1 MGGGILAVFLGDR
14 FWLDITAL
22 ALALVLDSIVGEP
35 PSAIHPVVWMGKVIS
50 WLERRAPEAGH
61 IAQFSY
67 GLWMALLMPA
77 AFATAGY
84 FVAAYTR
91 ELNAIAYILIVGLLL
106 KSCFAVR
113 GLGRTANAIREKLEV
128 GETDQARADLSAL
141 VSRDT
146 SKLTSSMAAS
156 AAVESVAENTTD
168 SFIAPWLSFAIF
180 GLPGTLAYRVVNT
193 LDATIGYHGKYEY
206 LGKASA
212 RLDDALNFIPAR
224 LSAIIIVLASPF
236 RAHSARQALSVMS
249 KEGSTTE
256 SPNAG
261 LTMAAMAGALGV
273 ELEKTGHYRLGSGL
287 RQPTTVD
294 IAESVKIMQWVAFFG
309 FCLTFILLMVHYAIW

>member
-1 MGGGILAVFLGDR
+1 MFLGGH
-14 FWLDITAL
+14 FWLDAAAL
-22 ALALVLDSIVGEP
+22 VLALVLDIALGEP
-35 PSAIHPVVWMGKVIS
+35 PAVVHPVVWMGKVIT
-50 WLERRAPEAGH
+50 WLERRAPKAGR

-67 GLWMALLMPA
+67 GLGMALAIPA

-84 FVAAYTR
+84 FVVVATR
-91 ELNAIAYILIVGLLL
+91 ELSPVAYVLIVGLLL

-113 GLGRTANAIREKLEV
+113 GLGHTANAIRERLEA
-128 GETDQARADLSAL
+128 GETDRARAGLSAL

-146 SKLTSSMAAS
+146 SQLTPSSAAS

-168 SFIAPWLSFAIF
+168 SFVAPWLAFALF
-180 GLPGTLAYRVVNT
+180 GLPGALAYRVVNT
-193 LDATIGYHGKYEY
+193 LDAMIGYHGKYEY

-212 RLDDALNFIPAR
+212 RLDDALNFVPAR
-224 LSAIIIVLASPF
+224 LSAIIIVAASQL
-236 RAHSARQALSVMS
+236 RAHSARRALVVMS

-287 RQPTTVD
+287 RQPTAAD
-294 IAESVKIMQWVAFFG
+294 IVESVKIMQWVAVVAC
-309 FCLTFILLMVHYAIW
+309 CLTIVLLMVHHAIW

>member
-1 MGGGILAVFLGDR
+1 MFLGDR
-14 FWLDITAL
+14 FWLDIAAL
-22 ALALVLDSIVGEP
+22 VLALVLDITLGEP
-35 PSAIHPVVWMGKVIS
+35 PAVVHPVVWMGKVIS
-50 WLERRAPEAGH
+50 WLERRAPKAGH
-61 IAQFSY
+61 IVQFSY
-67 GLWMALLMPA
+67 GLGMALAIPA

-84 FVAAYTR
+84 FVAAVTR
-91 ELNAIAYILIVGLLL
+91 GLNPIAYILIVGFLL

-113 GLGRTANAIREKLEV
+113 GLGQVAIDIRERLEA
-128 GETDQARADLSAL
+128 GETDQAKADLSAL

-146 SKLTSSMAAS
+146 SKLTSSSATS

-168 SFIAPWLSFAIF
+168 SFVAPWLAFALF
-180 GLPGTLAYRVVNT
+180 GLPGALAYRVVNT
-193 LDATIGYHGKYEY
+193 LDAMIGYHGKYEY

-212 RLDDALNFIPAR
+212 RLDDVLNFIPAR
-224 LSAIIIVLASPF
+224 LSAIIIVLASPL
-236 RAHSARQALSVMS
+236 RAHSARRALTVMS

-287 RQPTTVD
+287 RQPTTAD
-294 IAESVKIMQWVAFFG
+294 IVESVKVMHWVAFFG
-309 FCLTFILLMVHYAIW
+309 CLLTFILLMVHYAIW

>member
-1 MGGGILAVFLGDR
+1 MFLGEH
-14 FWLDITAL
+14 FWLDAAAL
-22 ALALVLDSIVGEP
+22 ALALIWDIALGEP
-35 PSAIHPVVWMGKVIS
+35 PAVVHPVVWMGKIIA
-50 WLERRAPEAGH
+50 WLERRAPKVGH

-67 GLWMALLMPA
+67 GLDMALVIPA

-84 FVAAYTR
+84 FVAVGSR
-91 ELNAIAYILIVGLLL
+91 DLNPIAYILIVGFLL

-113 GLGRTANAIREKLEV
+113 GLGHTANAIREKLEA
-128 GETDQARADLSAL
+128 GETNQARTDLSAL

-146 SKLTSSMAAS
+146 SKLTPSSAAS

-168 SFIAPWLSFAIF
+168 SFIAPWLAFALF
-180 GLPGTLAYRVVNT
+180 GLPGVLAYRAVNT
-193 LDATIGYHGKYEY
+193 LDAMIGYRGKYEY

-212 RLDDALNFIPAR
+212 RLDDVLNFIPAR
-224 LSAIIIVLASPF
+224 LSAIIIVLASPL
-236 RAHSARQALSVMS
+236 RAHSARQALAVMS

-287 RQPTTVD
+287 RRPTAVD
-294 IAESVKIMQWVAFFG
+294 IVESVKVMQWVAFFG

>member
-1 MGGGILAVFLGDR
+1 MFLRDQ
-14 FWLDITAL
+14 FWLDIAAL
-22 ALALVLDSIVGEP
+22 ALALVLDYVLGEP
-35 PSAIHPVVWMGKVIS
+35 PAIVHPVVWMGKVIS
-50 WLERRAPEAGH
+50 WLERRAPKAGR

-67 GLWMALLMPA
+67 GLGMALAIPA

-84 FVAAYTR
+84 FVVVETR
-91 ELNAIAYILIVGLLL
+91 ELNPIAYILIVGFLL

-113 GLGRTANAIREKLEV
+113 GLGQAASDIRERLEA
-128 GETDQARADLSAL
+128 GNTEQARAGLSAL

-146 SKLTSSMAAS
+146 SKLTSSSAAS

-168 SFIAPWLSFAIF
+168 SFVAPWLAFALF
-180 GLPGTLAYRVVNT
+180 GLPGALAYRVVNT
-193 LDATIGYHGKYEY
+193 LDAMIGYHGKYEY

-224 LSAIIIVLASPF
+224 LSAIMIVAASPLQ
-236 RAHSARQALSVMS
+236 AHSARRALAVMS
-249 KEGSTTE
+249 REGSTTE

-287 RQPTTVD
+287 RQPTSAD
-294 IAESVKIMQWVAFFG
+294 IVESVKVMQWVAFFG
-309 FCLTFILLMVHYAIW
+309 CLLTFILLMVHYAIW